1 MVSPPGSAS
10 APELTEAITARLF
23 ALWDAWKNKDAATH
37 NAILADDYTG
47 VYPDGTLHS
56 GKPTAQQITA
66 APIAAYKLSHL
77 RVAPV
82 GADAALVTY
91 IAEVEIPGGSPPA
104 HAQFAVG
111 EVWVKQRG
119 EWLCRYYQGT
129 LTE

>member
-1 MVSPPGSAS
+1 MNPARSAA
-10 APELTEAITARLF
+10 APELTEAISARLF
-23 ALWDAWKNKDAATH
+23 ALWDAWKNQDAAAHHQFLT
-37 NAILADDYTG
+37 DDYTA
-47 VYPDGTLHS
+47 VHPDGTLHA
-56 GKPTAQQITA
+56 GKPTAQEIAA

-77 RVAPV
+77 RVAPM

-91 IAEVEIPGGSPPA
+91 IAEVEIPGGISPA

-129 LTE
+129 LTK